1 MNTATTGN
9 EEAPMSG
16 QESQSVNWHG
26 EWVQA
31 EALAQSAPET
41 ALEHYDRAIAQLL
54 DDRGYELAG
63 AERSTDYDL
72 ANVARGLDP
81 EVVFMYME
89 AHAIR
94 SMQDDGRKVGVE
106 TMALAFEAYRTVR
119 QIIEED
125 A

>member
-16 QESQSVNWHG
+16 QESETVDWHS
-26 EWVQA
+26 EWVRA
-31 EALAQSAPET
+31 EALAGSAPEA
-41 ALEHYDRAIAQLL
+41 ALQHYDRAIAQLL
-54 DDRGYELAG
+54 EDRGYQLAG
-63 AERSTDYDL
+63 AERSTDYDI

-94 SMQDDGRKVGVE
+94 SMQDDGRTVGAQ

-119 QIIEED
+119 QIIEEG